1 GAGGTQLR
9 TPGGEPLL
17 IDLRIAVDPRSNSII
32 VAGAPSG
39 LLRINAI
46 IATLQDAPESEMR
59 RNEVYHVRNSSAVD
73 VANALTTY
81 FGNSLNI
88 LNEGNQQTAT
98 ISLEREVII
107 VAEPITNKLLINAT
121 PRYFEEVMRMIIELD
136 AEQPMV
142 VIQVLV
148 AEVDLTSDE

>member
-1 GAGGTQLR
+1 
-9 TPGGEPLL
+9 
-17 IDLRIAVDPRSNSII
+17 
-32 VAGAPSG
+32 
-39 LLRINAI
+39 NAI

-81 FGNSLNI
+81 FGNILTI

-148 AEVDLTSDE
+148 AEVDLTSDEEFGVEFGLQSPVLFQRGLTGTNIVSNTVSQFGFNFL